1 MSVWRNPWAWAGSVL
16 VAGAVA
22 SAGVYWLNVRGEAF
36 EAPASSEA
44 SERPDVPAVPGG
56 AAVKGSSGG
65 PMSTSAVSAPSAQQI
80 ERGAYLS
87 RAGNCMGCHTPQGG
101 SPFAGGRRID
111 TPFGVV
117 VAPNITPDATTGI
130 GRWTASDFW
139 RALHHGRSK
148 DGRFLNPAFPY
159 PSFTWVTREDSD
171 ALWAYLRSVPAVQ
184 RPNEPHE
191 LRFPYGTQAAL
202 AVWRALNFQPATFQ
216 ADPQQTQDWNR
227 GRYLVQ
233 GLGHCAA
240 CHSERNALGGIRS
253 DGEWSGGL
261 MPDGAWYAPSL
272 ADPHEA
278 GIQHLSRAQV
288 VSLLQQGVTQGSSVS
303 GPMAE
308 VVFSSTQYMTAA
320 DLGAMADYLT
330 TLPVRASRAGSATRA
345 KSDTQGT
352 SAGQGFKRATPEVLQ
367 RGGKLYGEHC
377 ASCHGASGEGVAG
390 QYPALAGNRAVT
402 LGVINNLVQMIRHG
416 GFAPAT
422 MGNPRPFGMPPFAQA
437 LNEQQIADVA
447 TYLRQSWGNEA
458 EPVSSLDVLQVH

>member
-1 MSVWRNPWAWAGSVL
+1 MSAWRQPWIWAGTL
-16 VAGAVA
+16 WVAGAVA
-22 SAGVYWLNVRGEAF
+22 AAGVYWLNVRGEVAEVA
-36 EAPASSEA
+36 EAAEA
-44 SERPDVPAVPGG
+44 SEGVISAG
-56 AAVKGSSGG
+56 A
-65 PMSTSAVSAPSAQQI
+65 PSAPSPQRI
-80 ERGAYLS
+80 ERGAYLA
-87 RAGNCMGCHTPQGG
+87 RAGNCMGCHTPLGG

-117 VAPNITPDATTGI
+117 VAPNITPDDTTGI

-139 RALHHGRSK
+139 RALHHGRSR

-159 PSFTWVTREDSD
+159 PSFTSVTREDSD
-171 ALWAYLRSVPAVQ
+171 ALLAYLRSVPAVQ
-184 RPNEPHE
+184 RPNDPHE

-202 AVWRALNFQPATFQ
+202 AVWRALNFRPGAWRPDPGQTPA
-216 ADPQQTQDWNR
+216 WNR

-240 CHSERNALGGIRS
+240 CHSERNALGGIRR

-272 ADPHEA
+272 ADPQEA
-278 GIQHLSRAQV
+278 GVQHMTRAQV
-288 VSLLQQGVTQGSSVS
+288 VKLLQHGVAEGASVS

-320 DLGAMADYLT
+320 DLGAMADYLAT
-330 TLPVRASRAGSATRA
+330 VPVRESVSRSGGDARSSSRPAGNPVTRA
-345 KSDTQGT
+345 NPQ
-352 SAGQGFKRATPEVLQ
+352 ALQ

-377 ASCHGASGEGVAG
+377 ASCHGSSGEGVAG

-402 LGVINNLVQMIRHG
+402 LGMIHNLVQMIRHG
-416 GFAPAT
+416 GFAPT
-422 MGNPRPFGMPPFAQA
+422 TTGNPRPFGMPPFAQT

-447 TYLRQSWGNEA
+447 TYLRQSWGHAA
-458 EPVSSLDVLQVH
+458 EPVSSLDVLQVD